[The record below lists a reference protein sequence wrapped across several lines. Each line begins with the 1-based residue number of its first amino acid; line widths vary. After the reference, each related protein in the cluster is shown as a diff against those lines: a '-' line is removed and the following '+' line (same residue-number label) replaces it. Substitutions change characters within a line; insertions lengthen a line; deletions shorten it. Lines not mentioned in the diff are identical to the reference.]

1 MKVLFVTRGWPTETN
16 PMSGNYEAVQA
27 KALAKRGVEV
37 TVLNM
42 KSRSLLHIFDK
53 VKVNSFNE
61 DGVRV
66 VQMTKGS
73 YIIPGI
79 NLPFRWRAYLLEKS
93 YRGTIETFSKENS
106 FDVIHIHSSYVAYF
120 TAFIKKILCC
130 PLVITEH
137 WSALNVKQIRERD
150 RVRANM
156 SYPFADA
163 IICVSKTLSESV
175 KRNFGRDN
183 IVIHNMVSDSFFK
196 REVSNHDSQSII
208 FVGVGS
214 LIPGKAFDVLIKGFS
229 GMKDNGNCKLYI
241 LGEGSEHNKLQQ
253 LIEADNLQ
261 SKVFLL
267 GQKKPEDVARL
278 INSSD
283 CFVLTSRGETFGI
296 VYIEA
301 MAKGK
306 PVIAT
311 RCGGPE
317 NFVDESNG
325 LLIPVDDI
333 EATSKAMDF
342 MRENARKYD
351 SDSIRENCYNNFS
364 EEFVTGQILKVYRS
378 LVKN

>member
-1 MKVLFVTRGWPTETN
+1 MRVLFVTRGWPTETN

-42 KSRSLLHIFDK
+42 KSSSLLHIFDK
-53 VKVNSFNE
+53 FKVNSFDE
-61 DGVRV
+61 DGVRI
-66 VQMTKGS
+66 VQMMKGG

-79 NLPFRWRAYLLEKS
+79 SLPFRWRAYLWEKS
-93 YRGTIETFSKENS
+93 YRGVIETFSKENS
-106 FDVIHIHSSYVAYF
+106 FDVIHIHSSYVAYYA
-120 TAFIKKILCC
+120 AFVKKYLCC

-137 WSALNVKQIRERD
+137 WSALNVKHIRERD
-150 RVRANM
+150 SVRAKM
-156 SYPFADA
+156 SYPYADV
-163 IICVSKTLSESV
+163 IICVSKSLSESV
-175 KRNFGRDN
+175 KNNFGRDN

-196 REVSNHDSQSII
+196 KEVTNHDSQSIV
-208 FVGVGS
+208 FVGIGS
-214 LIPGKAFDVLIKGFS
+214 LIPRKAFDVLIKGFS
-229 GMKDNGNCKLYI
+229 EMEDNSNCKLYI
-241 LGEGSEHNKLQQ
+241 LGEGSEYNQLQQ
-253 LIEADNLQ
+253 LIEAVNLQ
-261 SKVFLL
+261 NKVFLL

-325 LLIPVDDI
+325 LLIPVDNID
-333 EATSKAMDF
+333 ATSKALDY

-351 SDSIRENCYNNFS
+351 SDSIRENCYKNFS
-364 EEFVTGQILKVYRS
+364 EEVVTGKIVKVYRS
-378 LVKN
+378 LM